1 MKKFLS
7 LLLSLTMMLCAFSGC
22 GNNAASS
29 AAPGSDS
36 TPSDAPSETTAEAT
50 PAAAPADAE
59 ADSAAEPDSMAEPAD
74 GEEGWSY
81 TPISYP
87 LADTP
92 ATLDY
97 WITWELSAD
106 TMYND
111 VSEHIALKELEE
123 ATGVHLN
130 LLAQSQAAGQTN
142 TNPMIASGDYA
153 DMIGMFSYATGM
165 DAAIDDDVVVDLKDM
180 IPEYS
185 PDYYQYLIADDNKLW
200 KSVQTDEGHIG
211 AYVTVGTTPKV
222 VDGTMTFQFMLDELG
237 VKKEDLRTV
246 DQYED
251 YLTAA
256 KNKYGMAAPLY
267 LPGDFM
273 LDGDTLAN
281 TYGVALKVDAITG
294 DLPWIVED
302 GQVKFGYLEDGFTEY
317 VTLLH
322 DWYEKGLIDSDTAS
336 HPTEYRDEDLI
347 GLVANKQVAVFHR
360 GDGLVDM
367 LSGISGEQVMPI
379 YFPTVNAD
387 DTLHVGGGV
396 DTVSGET
403 GTVITTGCENL
414 ELAMQFMNYC
424 YTDDWVLPSNYG
436 VEGETYDMVDGK
448 PQFEEW
454 TYTTE
459 GRTFSSVLMDYT
471 FLAMVDA
478 NVETP
483 GRSEAALS
491 CEDTWND
498 NIDNQNDYPVGAAL
512 TIEEGDQY
520 SRHAGDLVTLVKQYT
535 AKFIT
540 GDEPLS
546 GIPEFQQKLI
556 DTGVQDCIDA
566 KQSAYERYMSRG

>member
-1 MKKFLS
+1 MKRLLT
-7 LLLSLTMMLCAFSGC
+7 LLLSLTMIASVFAGC
-22 GNNAASS
+22 SSQSASSAPADNAASS
-29 AAPGSDS
+29 ASAP
-36 TPSDAPSETTAEAT
+36 APTEE
-50 PAAAPADAE
+50 AAPAEDTAP
-59 ADSAAEPDSMAEPAD
+59 ADSAAEPASTEETADAED
-74 GEEGWSY
+74 GWTY

-97 WITWELSAD
+97 WIIWELSPS
-106 TMYND
+106 TKYSD
-111 VSEHIALKELEE
+111 VSEHIALKELED

-142 TNPMIASGDYA
+142 TNLMIASGDYV
-153 DMIGMFSYATGM
+153 DMIGLFSYATGM
-165 DAAIDDDVVVDLKDM
+165 DSAVDDEIVVDLKDM

-185 PDYYQYLIADDNKLW
+185 PDYYKYLIADDNKLW

-211 AYVTVGTTPKV
+211 AYVTVGAKPKIT
-222 VDGTMTFQFMLDELG
+222 DGTMTFQFMLDELG
-237 VKKEDLRTV
+237 VKKDDLRTV

-281 TYGVALKVDAITG
+281 TYGVALKVDALTG

-302 GQVKFGYLEDGFTEY
+302 GEVKFGYLEDGFTEY

-367 LSGISGEQVMPI
+367 LSGISGEQVLPT
-379 YFPTVNAD
+379 YFPTVDAD

-396 DTVSGET
+396 DTISGES

-448 PQFEEW
+448 PVFQEW
-454 TYTTE
+454 TYSTE
-459 GRTFSSVLMDYT
+459 GSTFSSILMDYT
-471 FLAMVDA
+471 FLTMVDD

-483 GRSEAALS
+483 GRSEAAIS

-498 NIDNQNDYPVGAAL
+498 NIDNQNDYPVGAAM

-520 SRHAGDLVTLVKQYT
+520 NRHAGDLVTLVKQYT

-546 GIPEFQQKLI
+546 GIPEFQQKLR
-556 DTGVQDCIDA
+556 DTGIQDCIDA
-566 KQSAYERYMSRG
+566 KQSAYDRYMSRG

>member
-1 MKKFLS
+1 MKRLLTS
-7 LLLSLTMMLCAFSGC
+7 LLSLTMIASVFAGC
-22 GNNAASS
+22 GSQSASSAPADNAASS
-29 AAPGSDS
+29 ASAP
-36 TPSDAPSETTAEAT
+36 APTE
-50 PAAAPADAE
+50 AAAPAEDTAP
-59 ADSAAEPDSMAEPAD
+59 ADSAVEPASTEETADTED
-74 GEEGWSY
+74 GWTY

-111 VSEHIALKELEE
+111 VSEHIAFKELEE

-130 LLAQSQAAGQTN
+130 VLAQSQAAGQTN
-142 TNPMIASGDYA
+142 TNLMIASGDYA
-153 DMIGMFSYATGM
+153 DMIGMFSYTTGM
-165 DAAIDDDVVVDLKDM
+165 DSAVDDEIVVDLKDL
-180 IPEYS
+180 IPEYA
-185 PDYYQYLIADDNKLW
+185 PDYYKYLIADDNKLW

-211 AYVTVGTTPKV
+211 AFVTVGAKPKV
-222 VDGTMTFQFMLDELG
+222 ADGTMTFQFMLDELG
-237 VKKEDLRTV
+237 VKKDDLRTV

-302 GQVKFGYLEDGFTEY
+302 GEVKFGYLEDGFTEY

-336 HPTEYRDEDLI
+336 HSTEYRDEDLI

-367 LSGISGEQVMPI
+367 LSGISGEQVLPI

-396 DTVSGET
+396 DTISGES
-403 GTVITTGCENL
+403 GTVITTGCDNL

-424 YTDDWVLPSNYG
+424 YTEDWIMPSNYG
-436 VEGETYDMVDGK
+436 VEGETYDMVDGE
-448 PQFEEW
+448 PVFQEW
-454 TYTTE
+454 VYTTE

-483 GRSEAALS
+483 GRSEAAIS
-491 CEDTWND
+491 CEDTWNC

-520 SRHAGDLVTLVKQYT
+520 NRHAGDLVTLVKQYT

-546 GIPEFQQKLI
+546 GIPEFQQKLR

-566 KQSAYERYMSRG
+566 KQSAYDRYMSRG

>member
-1 MKKFLS
+1 M
-7 LLLSLTMMLCAFSGC
+7 LLSLTMILSAFAGC
-22 GNNAASS
+22 GSKTESSTPAATTDSS
-29 AAPGSDS
+29 AA
-36 TPSDAPSETTAEAT
+36 APAPTE
-50 PAAAPADAE
+50 AAAPADDATP
-59 ADSAAEPDSMAEPAD
+59 DISAAEPASMEETEEVED
-74 GEEGWSY
+74 GWTY

-111 VSEHIALKELEE
+111 VSEHISLKELEE

-142 TNPMIASGDYA
+142 TNLMIASGDYA
-153 DMIGMFSYATGM
+153 DMIGQFSYTTGM
-165 DAAIDDDVVVDLKDM
+165 DAAVDDEIVVDLKDK

-185 PDYYQYLIADDNKLW
+185 PDYYQYLIADNNKLW

-211 AYVTVGTTPKV
+211 AYVTVGAKPKV
-222 VDGTMTFQFMLDELG
+222 ADGTMTFQFMLDELG
-237 VKKEDLRTV
+237 VKKDDLRTV

-294 DLPWIVED
+294 DLPWLVED
-302 GQVKFGYLEDGFTEY
+302 GEVKFGYLEDGFTEY

-347 GLVANKQVAVFHR
+347 NLVANKQVAVFHR

-367 LSGISGEQVMPI
+367 LSGISGEQVMPT

-387 DTLHVGGGV
+387 DTLHIGGGV
-396 DTVSGET
+396 DTVSGES

-424 YTDDWVLPSNYG
+424 YTEDWVLPSNYG

-448 PQFEEW
+448 PEFQEW
-454 TYTTE
+454 TYSTE

-498 NIDNQNDYPVGAAL
+498 NIDNQNDYPVGAAM
-512 TIEEGDQY
+512 TIDEGDQY
-520 SRHAGDLVTLVKQYT
+520 NRHAGDLVTLVKQYT

-546 GIPEFQQKLI
+546 GIPEFQQKLR

-566 KQSAYERYMSRG
+566 KQSAYDRYMSRG

>member
-1 MKKFLS
+1 MKRLLP
-7 LLLSLTMMLCAFSGC
+7 LLLSLTMIASVFAGC
-22 GNNAASS
+22 GSSSASSAPADSAASS
-29 AAPGSDS
+29 AA
-36 TPSDAPSETTAEAT
+36 APAPTE
-50 PAAAPADAE
+50 AAAPADEAAS
-59 ADSAAEPDSMAEPAD
+59 ADSAAESTSMEEPAD
-74 GEEGWSY
+74 GEDGWAY

-111 VSEHIALKELEE
+111 VSEHIAFKELEE

-130 LLAQSQAAGQTN
+130 VLAQSQAAGQTN
-142 TNPMIASGDYA
+142 TNLMIASGDYA
-153 DMIGMFSYATGM
+153 DMIGMFTYTTGM
-165 DAAIDDDVVVDLKDM
+165 DAAIDDEIVVDLKDM
-180 IPEYS
+180 IPDYS
-185 PDYYQYLIADDNKLW
+185 PDYYKYLIADGDKLW

-211 AYVTVGTTPKV
+211 AYVTVGTKPTV
-222 VDGTMTFQFMLDELG
+222 ADGTMTFQFMLDELG
-237 VKKEDLRTV
+237 VKKDDLRTV

-302 GQVKFGYLEDGFTEY
+302 GEVKFGYLEDGFTEY

-396 DTVSGET
+396 DTISGET
-403 GTVITTGCENL
+403 GTVITTGCDNL

-424 YTDDWVLPSNYG
+424 YTDDWVMPSNYG

-448 PQFEEW
+448 PVFQEW
-454 TYTTE
+454 VYTTE

-483 GRSEAALS
+483 GRSEAAIS

-498 NIDNQNDYPVGAAL
+498 NVDNQNDYPVGAAM

-520 SRHAGDLVTLVKQYT
+520 NRHAGDLVTLVKQYT

-546 GIPEFQQKLI
+546 GIPEFQQKLR
-556 DTGVQDCIDA
+556 DTGIQDCIDA
-566 KQSAYERYMSRG
+566 KQSAYDRYMSRG

>member
-1 MKKFLS
+1 MKRLLT
-7 LLLSLTMMLCAFSGC
+7 LLLSLTMIASVFAGC
-22 GNNAASS
+22 GSSSASSAPADSAASS
-29 AAPGSDS
+29 AA
-36 TPSDAPSETTAEAT
+36 APAPTE
-50 PAAAPADAE
+50 AAAPAEDTE
-59 ADSAAEPDSMAEPAD
+59 PADSAAEPASMEEPAD
-74 GEEGWSY
+74 GEDGWAY

-97 WITWELSAD
+97 WIIWELSAD

-111 VSEHIALKELEE
+111 VSEHIAFKELEE

-130 LLAQSQAAGQTN
+130 VLAQSQAAGQTN
-142 TNPMIASGDYA
+142 TNLMIASGDYA
-153 DMIGMFSYATGM
+153 DMIGMFSYPTGM
-165 DAAIDDDVVVDLKDM
+165 DAAVDDEIVVDLKDM

-185 PDYYQYLIADDNKLW
+185 PDYYKYLIADDNKLW

-211 AYVTVGTTPKV
+211 AFVTVGTKPTV
-222 VDGTMTFQFMLDELG
+222 ADGTMTFQFMLDELG
-237 VKKEDLRTV
+237 VKKDDLRTV

-302 GQVKFGYLEDGFTEY
+302 GEVKFGYLEDGFTEY

-387 DTLHVGGGV
+387 DTLHIGGGV
-396 DTVSGET
+396 DTISGET

-436 VEGETYDMVDGK
+436 VEGETYDMVDGE
-448 PQFEEW
+448 PVFQEW
-454 TYTTE
+454 VYTTE

-483 GRSEAALS
+483 GRSEAAIS

-498 NIDNQNDYPVGAAL
+498 NIDNQNDYPVGAAM

-520 SRHAGDLVTLVKQYT
+520 NRHAGDLVTLVKQYT

-546 GIPEFQQKLI
+546 GIPEFQQKLR
-556 DTGVQDCIDA
+556 DTGIQDCIDA
-566 KQSAYERYMSRG
+566 KQSAYDRYMSRG

>member
-1 MKKFLS
+1 MKKLFT
-7 LLLSLTMMLCAFSGC
+7 LLLAAAMVLGMLAGC
-22 GNNAASS
+22 GTDNTGSAGATSEGTPAQTTE
-29 AAPGSDS
+29 AAPETAAPAPGDS
-36 TPSDAPSETTAEAT
+36 AQE
-50 PAAAPADAE
+50 AAPAD
-59 ADSAAEPDSMAEPAD
+59 SSL
-74 GEEGWSY
+74 EEGQESGWVY

-87 LADTP
+87 LTDTP
-92 ATLDY
+92 VTMDY
-97 WITWELSAD
+97 WIIWELSAD
-106 TMYND
+106 TEYSD
-111 VSEHIALKELEE
+111 ISEHICLKELAE
-123 ATGVHLN
+123 ATGIQLN

-142 TNPMIASGDYA
+142 TNLMIASGDFP
-153 DMIGMFSYATGM
+153 DMIGMFSYSTGM
-165 DAAIDDDVVVDLKDM
+165 DAAVDDEVVVDLKDM
-180 IPEYS
+180 IPDNA

-211 AYVTVGTTPKV
+211 AFVTVGAKPTV
-222 VDGTMTFQFMLDELG
+222 ADGTMTFQFMLDELG
-237 VKKEDLRTV
+237 VKKEELRTV
-246 DQYED
+246 EQYEA

-302 GQVKFGYLEDGFTEY
+302 GQVKFGYLEEGFTEY

-367 LSGISGEQVMPI
+367 LSGISGEQVMPT
-379 YFPTVNAD
+379 YFPTVNEG

-396 DTVSGET
+396 DTVSGES
-403 GTVITTGCENL
+403 GTVITTGCEDV

-424 YTDDWVLPSNYG
+424 YTEAWVLPSNYG
-436 VEGETYDMVDGK
+436 VEGKTYDLVNGE
-448 PQFEEW
+448 PVFQEW
-454 TYTTE
+454 VYSTE

-471 FLAMVDA
+471 FLAMVND

-483 GRSEAALS
+483 GRSEAAKS
-491 CEDTWND
+491 CETTWND
-498 NIDNQNDYPVGAAL
+498 NIDNQKDYPVGAAM

-520 SRHAGDLVTLVKQYT
+520 NRHAGDLVTLVKQYT

-546 GIPEFQQKLI
+546 NIPEFQQKLR
-556 DTGVQDCIDA
+556 DTGIQNCIDA
-566 KQSAYERYMSRG
+566 KQSAYDRYMERG

>member
-1 MKKFLS
+1 M
-7 LLLSLTMMLCAFSGC
+7 LLSLTMILSAFAGC
-22 GNNAASS
+22 GSKTESSTPAATTDSS
-29 AAPGSDS
+29 AA
-36 TPSDAPSETTAEAT
+36 APAPTE
-50 PAAAPADAE
+50 AAAPADDATP
-59 ADSAAEPDSMAEPAD
+59 DISAAEPASMEETEEVED
-74 GEEGWSY
+74 GWTY

-111 VSEHIALKELEE
+111 VSEHISLKELEE

-142 TNPMIASGDYA
+142 TNLMIASGDYA
-153 DMIGMFSYATGM
+153 DMIGQFSYTTGM
-165 DAAIDDDVVVDLKDM
+165 DTAVDDEIVVDLKDK

-185 PDYYQYLIADDNKLW
+185 PDYYQYLIADNNKLW

-211 AYVTVGTTPKV
+211 AYVTVGAKPKV
-222 VDGTMTFQFMLDELG
+222 ADGTMTFQFMLDELG
-237 VKKEDLRTV
+237 VKKDDLRTV

-294 DLPWIVED
+294 DLPWLVED
-302 GQVKFGYLEDGFTEY
+302 GEVKFGYLEDGFTEY

-347 GLVANKQVAVFHR
+347 NLVANKQVAVFHR

-367 LSGISGEQVMPI
+367 LSGISGEQVMPT

-387 DTLHVGGGV
+387 DTLHIGGGV
-396 DTVSGET
+396 DTVSGES

-424 YTDDWVLPSNYG
+424 YTEDWVLPSNYG

-448 PQFEEW
+448 PEFQEW
-454 TYTTE
+454 TYSTE

-498 NIDNQNDYPVGAAL
+498 NIDNQNDYPVGAAM
-512 TIEEGDQY
+512 TIDEGDQY
-520 SRHAGDLVTLVKQYT
+520 NRHAGDLVTLVKQYT

-546 GIPEFQQKLI
+546 GIPEFQQKLR

-566 KQSAYERYMSRG
+566 KQSAYDRYMSRG

>member
-1 MKKFLS
+1 MKRL
-7 LLLSLTMMLCAFSGC
+7 LTMLLSLTMILSAFAGC
-22 GNNAASS
+22 GSKTESSTPAATTDSS
-29 AAPGSDS
+29 AA
-36 TPSDAPSETTAEAT
+36 APAPTE
-50 PAAAPADAE
+50 AAAPADDATP
-59 ADSAAEPDSMAEPAD
+59 DISAAEPASMEEAEEAED
-74 GEEGWSY
+74 GWTY

-142 TNPMIASGDYA
+142 TNLMIASGDYA
-153 DMIGMFSYATGM
+153 DMIGMFSYTTGM
-165 DAAIDDDVVVDLKDM
+165 DAAVDDEIVVDLKDK

-185 PDYYQYLIADDNKLW
+185 PDYYQYLIADNNKLW

-211 AYVTVGTTPKV
+211 AYVTVGAKPKV
-222 VDGTMTFQFMLDELG
+222 ADGTMTFQFMLDELG
-237 VKKEDLRTV
+237 VKKDDLRTV

-302 GQVKFGYLEDGFTEY
+302 GEVKFGYLEDGFTEY

-367 LSGISGEQVMPI
+367 LSGISGEQVMPT

-387 DTLHVGGGV
+387 DTLHIGGGV
-396 DTVSGET
+396 DTVSGES

-424 YTDDWVLPSNYG
+424 YTEDWVLPSNYG

-448 PQFEEW
+448 PEFQEW
-454 TYTTE
+454 TYSTE

-498 NIDNQNDYPVGAAL
+498 NIDNQNDYPVGAAM
-512 TIEEGDQY
+512 TIDEGDQY
-520 SRHAGDLVTLVKQYT
+520 NRHAGDLVTLVKQYT

-546 GIPEFQQKLI
+546 GIPEFQQKLR

-566 KQSAYERYMSRG
+566 KQSAYDRYMSRG

>member
-1 MKKFLS
+1 MKRLVTT
-7 LLLSLTMMLCAFSGC
+7 LLSLTMILSAFAGC
-22 GNNAASS
+22 GSKTESSAPAPDAASS
-29 AAPGSDS
+29 AAAP
-36 TPSDAPSETTAEAT
+36 APSEDTV
-50 PAAAPADAE
+50 PAPETSAPDA
-59 ADSAAEPDSMAEPAD
+59 SAAEPDSIAEPEGD
-74 GEEGWSY
+74 ENGWSY

-87 LADTP
+87 LVDTP

-142 TNPMIASGDYA
+142 TNLMIASGDYA

-185 PDYYQYLIADDNKLW
+185 PDYYQYLIADGNKLW

-211 AYVTVGTTPKV
+211 AYVTVGTKPKV
-222 VDGTMTFQFMLDELG
+222 ADGTMTFQFMLDELN
-237 VKKEDLRTV
+237 VKKDDLRTV

-302 GQVKFGYLEDGFTEY
+302 DEVKFGYLEDGFTEY

-396 DTVSGET
+396 DTISGET
-403 GTVITTGCENL
+403 GTVITTGCDNM

-424 YTDDWVLPSNYG
+424 YTEDWVLPSNYG

-448 PQFEEW
+448 PEFQEW

-471 FLAMVDA
+471 FLAMVNA

-498 NIDNQNDYPVGAAL
+498 NVDNQNDYPVGAAM

-520 SRHAGDLVTLVKQYT
+520 NRHAGDLVTLVKQYT

-546 GIPEFQQKLI
+546 NIPEFQQKLR
-556 DTGVQDCIDA
+556 DTGIQDCIDA
-566 KQSAYERYMSRG
+566 KQSAYNRYMSRG

>member
-1 MKKFLS
+1 MKRLLT
-7 LLLSLTMMLCAFSGC
+7 LLLSLTMIASVFAGC
-22 GNNAASS
+22 GSQSASSAPADSAASS
-29 AAPGSDS
+29 AA
-36 TPSDAPSETTAEAT
+36 APAPTE
-50 PAAAPADAE
+50 AAAPAEDTAP
-59 ADSAAEPDSMAEPAD
+59 ADSAAEPASMEEPAD
-74 GEEGWSY
+74 GEDGWAY

-111 VSEHIALKELEE
+111 VSEHIAFKELEE

-130 LLAQSQAAGQTN
+130 VLAQSQAAGQTN
-142 TNPMIASGDYA
+142 TNLMIASGDYA
-153 DMIGMFSYATGM
+153 DMIGMFSYPTGM
-165 DAAIDDDVVVDLKDM
+165 DAAVDDEIVVDLKDM
-180 IPEYS
+180 IPEYA
-185 PDYYQYLIADDNKLW
+185 PDYYRYLIADDNKLW

-211 AYVTVGTTPKV
+211 AFVTVGTKPTV
-222 VDGTMTFQFMLDELG
+222 ADGTMTFQFMLDELG
-237 VKKEDLRTV
+237 VKKDDLRTV

-302 GQVKFGYLEDGFTEY
+302 GEVKFGYLEDGFTEY

-396 DTVSGET
+396 DTISGET
-403 GTVITTGCENL
+403 GTVITTGCDNL

-436 VEGETYDMVDGK
+436 VEGETYDMVDGE
-448 PQFEEW
+448 PVFQEW
-454 TYTTE
+454 VYTTE

-483 GRSEAALS
+483 GRSEAAIS

-498 NIDNQNDYPVGAAL
+498 NIDNQNDYPVGAAM
-512 TIEEGDQY
+512 TIDEGDQY
-520 SRHAGDLVTLVKQYT
+520 NRHAGDLVTLVKQYT

-546 GIPEFQQKLI
+546 NIPEFQQKLR
-556 DTGVQDCIDA
+556 DTGIQDCIDA
-566 KQSAYERYMSRG
+566 KQSAYDRYMSRG

>member
-1 MKKFLS
+1 
-7 LLLSLTMMLCAFSGC
+7 
-22 GNNAASS
+22 
-29 AAPGSDS
+29 
-36 TPSDAPSETTAEAT
+36 
-50 PAAAPADAE
+50 
-59 ADSAAEPDSMAEPAD
+59 
-74 GEEGWSY
+74 
-81 TPISYP
+81 
-87 LADTP
+87 
-92 ATLDY
+92 
-97 WITWELSAD
+97 
-106 TMYND
+106 
-111 VSEHIALKELEE
+111 
-123 ATGVHLN
+123 
-130 LLAQSQAAGQTN
+130 
-142 TNPMIASGDYA
+142 
-153 DMIGMFSYATGM
+153 
-165 DAAIDDDVVVDLKDM
+165 
-180 IPEYS
+180 
-185 PDYYQYLIADDNKLW
+185 
-200 KSVQTDEGHIG
+200 
-211 AYVTVGTTPKV
+211 
-222 VDGTMTFQFMLDELG
+222 MLDELG
-237 VKKEDLRTV
+237 VKKDDLRTV

-302 GQVKFGYLEDGFTEY
+302 GEVKFGYLEDGFTEY

-367 LSGISGEQVMPI
+367 LSGISGEQVLPI

-396 DTVSGET
+396 DTISGET
-403 GTVITTGCENL
+403 GTVITTGCDNL

-424 YTDDWVLPSNYG
+424 YTDDWVMPSNYG
-436 VEGETYDMVDGK
+436 VEGETYDMVDGE
-448 PQFEEW
+448 PVFQEW
-454 TYTTE
+454 VYTTE

-483 GRSEAALS
+483 GRSEAAIS

-498 NIDNQNDYPVGAAL
+498 NIDNQNDYPVGAAM

-520 SRHAGDLVTLVKQYT
+520 NRHAGDLVTLVKQYT

-540 GDEPLS
+540 GDEPLD
-546 GIPEFQQKLI
+546 GIEAFQQKLL
-556 DTGVQDCIDA
+556 DTGIEDCIAA
-566 KQSAYERYMSRG
+566 KQSAYDRYMARD

>member
-1 MKKFLS
+1 MFAC
-7 LLLSLTMMLCAFSGC
+7 LLAVALVLGLMAGC
-22 GNNAASS
+22 GAPAESAAS
-29 AAPGSDS
+29 AAP
-36 TPSDAPSETTAEAT
+36 E
-50 PAAAPADAE
+50 AAAPQSSVE
-59 ADSAAEPDSMAEPAD
+59 APAPEATAAPAEPQASTEEVSALEEAEP
-74 GEEGWSY
+74 GWEY

-87 LADTP
+87 LTEEP
-92 ATLDY
+92 VTLDY
-97 WITWELSAD
+97 WIIWELSPD
-106 TMYND
+106 TKYND
-111 VSEHIALKELEE
+111 VSEHICLKELAD
-123 ATGVHLN
+123 ATGIQLN

-142 TNPMIASGDYA
+142 TNLMIASGDYP

-165 DAAIDDDVVVDLKDM
+165 DAAIDDEVVLDLKDKLA
-180 IPEYS
+180 EYS
-185 PDYYQYLIADDNKLW
+185 PDYYQYLTADDNKLW
-200 KSVQTDEGHIG
+200 KSVQTDNGHIG
-211 AYVTVGTTPKV
+211 AYVTVGTNPEV

-237 VKKEDLRTV
+237 FQKEDVRTL
-246 DQYED
+246 DQYEK

-256 KNKYGMAAPLY
+256 KSQYGMAAPLY

-281 TYGVALKVDAITG
+281 TFGVALKVDAITG

-302 GQVKFGYLEDGFTEY
+302 GQVKSGYLEEGYTEY

-322 DWYEKGLIDSDTAS
+322 DWYQKGLIDSDTAS

-367 LSGISGEQVMPI
+367 LSGISGESVLPI
-379 YFPTVNAD
+379 YFPTQNEG

-396 DTVSGET
+396 DTVSGES
-403 GTVITTGCENL
+403 GTVITTGCEDP

-424 YTDDWVLPSNYG
+424 YTEDWVLPSNYG
-436 VEGETYDMVDGK
+436 VEGETYDLVNGE
-448 PQFEEW
+448 PVFQEW
-454 TYTTE
+454 TYTTQ
-459 GRTFSSVLMDYT
+459 GSTFSSILMDYT

-483 GRSEAALS
+483 GRSEAAKS
-491 CEDTWND
+491 CSDTWNE
-498 NIDNQNDYPVGAAL
+498 NIDNANDYPAAAAM

-520 SRHAGDLVTLVKQYT
+520 NRHAGDLVTLVQQYT

-546 GIPEFQQKLI
+546 GIEAFQQKLL
-556 DTGVQDCIDA
+556 DTGIEDCIAA
-566 KQSAYERYMSRG
+566 KQSAYDRYMARD

>member
-1 MKKFLS
+1 MKRLVTT
-7 LLLSLTMMLCAFSGC
+7 LLSLTMILSAFAGC
-22 GNNAASS
+22 GSKTASSAPAPDAASS
-29 AAPGSDS
+29 AAAP
-36 TPSDAPSETTAEAT
+36 APSEDT
-50 PAAAPADAE
+50 APAPETSAPDA
-59 ADSAAEPDSMAEPAD
+59 SAAEPDSMAEPED
-74 GEEGWSY
+74 GENGWSY

-142 TNPMIASGDYA
+142 TNLMIASGDYA

-185 PDYYQYLIADDNKLW
+185 PDYYQYLIADGNKLW
-200 KSVQTDEGHIG
+200 KSIQTDEGHIG
-211 AYVTVGTTPKV
+211 AYVTVGTKPKV
-222 VDGTMTFQFMLDELG
+222 ADGTMTFQFMLDELN
-237 VKKEDLRTV
+237 VKKDDLRTV

-302 GQVKFGYLEDGFTEY
+302 DEVKFGYLEDGFTEY

-396 DTVSGET
+396 DTISGET
-403 GTVITTGCENL
+403 GTVITTGCDNL

-424 YTDDWVLPSNYG
+424 YTEDWVLPSNYG

-448 PQFEEW
+448 PEFQEW

-498 NIDNQNDYPVGAAL
+498 NIDNQNDYPVGAAMTL
-512 TIEEGDQY
+512 EEGDQY
-520 SRHAGDLVTLVKQYT
+520 NRHAGDLVTLVKQYT

-546 GIPEFQQKLI
+546 NIPEFQQKLR
-556 DTGVQDCIDA
+556 DTGIQDCIDA
-566 KQSAYERYMSRG
+566 KQSAYNRYMSRG

>member
-1 MKKFLS
+1 MKRL
-7 LLLSLTMMLCAFSGC
+7 LTMLLSLTMILSAFAGC
-22 GNNAASS
+22 GSKTESS
-29 AAPGSDS
+29 APAATADSSAVAP
-36 TPSDAPSETTAEAT
+36 APTE
-50 PAAAPADAE
+50 AAAPADDTAPE
-59 ADSAAEPDSMAEPAD
+59 TSAVEPASMEESENTED
-74 GEEGWSY
+74 GWAY

-87 LADTP
+87 LAETP

-97 WITWELSAD
+97 WIIWELSAD

-142 TNPMIASGDYA
+142 TNLMIASGDYV
-153 DMIGMFSYATGM
+153 DMIGQFSYPTGM
-165 DAAIDDDVVVDLKDM
+165 DAAVDDEIVVDLKDK

-211 AYVTVGTTPKV
+211 AYVTVGTKPKV
-222 VDGTMTFQFMLDELG
+222 ADGTMTFQFMLDELG
-237 VKKEDLRTV
+237 VKKDDLRTV

-281 TYGVALKVDAITG
+281 TYGVSLKVDAITG
-294 DLPWIVED
+294 DLPWLVED
-302 GQVKFGYLEDGFTEY
+302 GEVKFGYLEDGFTEY

-367 LSGISGEQVMPI
+367 LSGISGEQVMPT

-387 DTLHVGGGV
+387 DTLHIGGGV
-396 DTVSGET
+396 DTVSGES
-403 GTVITTGCENL
+403 GTVITTGCDDL

-424 YTDDWVLPSNYG
+424 YTEDWVLPSNYG

-448 PQFEEW
+448 PEFQEW
-454 TYTTE
+454 TYSTE

-498 NIDNQNDYPVGAAL
+498 NVDNQNDYPVGAAM
-512 TIEEGDQY
+512 TIDEGDQY
-520 SRHAGDLVTLVKQYT
+520 NRHAGDLVTLVKQYT

-546 GIPEFQQKLI
+546 GIPEFQQKLR

-566 KQSAYERYMSRG
+566 KQSAYDRYMSRG

>member
-1 MKKFLS
+1 MKRLVTT
-7 LLLSLTMMLCAFSGC
+7 LLSLTMILSAFAGC
-22 GNNAASS
+22 GSKTASSAPAPDAASS
-29 AAPGSDS
+29 AAAP
-36 TPSDAPSETTAEAT
+36 APSEDT
-50 PAAAPADAE
+50 APAPETSAPDA
-59 ADSAAEPDSMAEPAD
+59 SAAEPDSMAEPED
-74 GEEGWSY
+74 GENGWSY

-142 TNPMIASGDYA
+142 TNLMIASGDYA

-185 PDYYQYLIADDNKLW
+185 PDYYQYLIADGNKLW
-200 KSVQTDEGHIG
+200 KSIQTDEGHIG
-211 AYVTVGTTPKV
+211 AYVTVGTKPKV
-222 VDGTMTFQFMLDELG
+222 ADGTMTFQFMLDELN
-237 VKKEDLRTV
+237 VKKDDLRTV

-302 GQVKFGYLEDGFTEY
+302 DEVKFGYLEDGFTEY

-396 DTVSGET
+396 DTISGET
-403 GTVITTGCENL
+403 GTVITTGCDNL

-424 YTDDWVLPSNYG
+424 YTEDWVLPSNYG

-448 PQFEEW
+448 PEFQEW

-498 NIDNQNDYPVGAAL
+498 NIDNQNDYPVGAAM

-520 SRHAGDLVTLVKQYT
+520 NRHAGDLVTLVKQYT

-546 GIPEFQQKLI
+546 NIPEFQQKLR
-556 DTGVQDCIDA
+556 DTGIQDCIDA
-566 KQSAYERYMSRG
+566 KQSAYNRYMSRG

>member
-1 MKKFLS
+1 MKKLFT
-7 LLLSLTMMLCAFSGC
+7 LLLAAAMVLGMLAGC
-22 GNNAASS
+22 GTDKTASS
-29 AAPGSDS
+29 GADSQETPAQTAEAAPETAAPVDS
-36 TPSDAPSETTAEAT
+36 AQEAT
-50 PAAAPADAE
+50 PA
-59 ADSAAEPDSMAEPAD
+59 DSAMEAEQES
-74 GEEGWSY
+74 GWTY

-87 LADTP
+87 LTDTP
-92 ATLDY
+92 VTMDY
-97 WITWELSAD
+97 WIIWELSAD
-106 TMYND
+106 TEYSD
-111 VSEHIALKELEE
+111 VSEHICLKELAE
-123 ATGVHLN
+123 ATGIQLN

-142 TNPMIASGDYA
+142 TNLMIASGDFP
-153 DMIGMFSYATGM
+153 DMIGMFSYSTGM
-165 DAAIDDDVVVDLKDM
+165 DAAVDDEVVVDLKDM
-180 IPEYS
+180 IAENA
-185 PDYYQYLIADDNKLW
+185 PDYYQYLIADDDKLW

-211 AYVTVGTTPKV
+211 AFVTVGAKPTV
-222 VDGTMTFQFMLDELG
+222 ADGTMTFQFMMDELG
-237 VKKEDLRTV
+237 IQKESIRTV
-246 DQYED
+246 EQYEE

-302 GQVKFGYLEDGFTEY
+302 GQVKFGYLEEGFTEY

-379 YFPTVNAD
+379 YFPTVNED

-396 DTVSGET
+396 DTVSGES
-403 GTVITTGCENL
+403 GTVITTGCEDV

-424 YTDDWVLPSNYG
+424 YTEDWVMPSNYG
-436 VEGETYDMVDGK
+436 VEGKTYDMVNGE
-448 PQFEEW
+448 PVFQEW
-454 TYTTE
+454 VYSTE
-459 GRTFSSVLMDYT
+459 GRTFSSVMMDYT

-483 GRSEAALS
+483 GRSEAAKS
-491 CEDTWND
+491 CETTWND
-498 NIDNQNDYPVGAAL
+498 NIDNQKDYPVGAAM

-520 SRHAGDLVTLVKQYT
+520 NRRAGDLVTLVKQYT

-546 GIPEFQQKLI
+546 NIPEFQQKLR
-556 DTGVQDCIDA
+556 DTGIQDCIDA
-566 KQSAYERYMSRG
+566 KQSAYDRYMERG

>member
-1 MKKFLS
+1 MKRLVTT
-7 LLLSLTMMLCAFSGC
+7 LLSLTMILSAFAGC
-22 GNNAASS
+22 GSKTESSAPAPDAASS
-29 AAPGSDS
+29 AAAP
-36 TPSDAPSETTAEAT
+36 APSEDTV
-50 PAAAPADAE
+50 PAPETSAPDT
-59 ADSAAEPDSMAEPAD
+59 SAAEPDSIAEPEG
-74 GEEGWSY
+74 GENGWSY

-142 TNPMIASGDYA
+142 TNLMIASGDYA

-185 PDYYQYLIADDNKLW
+185 PDYYQYLIADGNKLW

-211 AYVTVGTTPKV
+211 AYVTVGTKPKV
-222 VDGTMTFQFMLDELG
+222 ADGTMTFQFMLDELN
-237 VKKEDLRTV
+237 VKKDDLRTV

-302 GQVKFGYLEDGFTEY
+302 DEVKFGYLEDGFTEY

-396 DTVSGET
+396 DTISGET
-403 GTVITTGCENL
+403 GTVITTGCDNM

-424 YTDDWVLPSNYG
+424 YTEDWVLPSNYG

-448 PQFEEW
+448 PEFQEW

-471 FLAMVDA
+471 FLAMVNA

-498 NIDNQNDYPVGAAL
+498 NVDNQNDYPVGAAM

-520 SRHAGDLVTLVKQYT
+520 NRHAGDLVTLVKQYT

-546 GIPEFQQKLI
+546 NIPEFQQKLR
-556 DTGVQDCIDA
+556 DTGIQDCIDA
-566 KQSAYERYMSRG
+566 KQSAYNRYMSRG

>member
-1 MKKFLS
+1 MKRL
-7 LLLSLTMMLCAFSGC
+7 LTMLLSLTMILSAFAGC
-22 GNNAASS
+22 GSKTESSTPAATTDSS
-29 AAPGSDS
+29 AA
-36 TPSDAPSETTAEAT
+36 APAPTE
-50 PAAAPADAE
+50 AAAPADDATP
-59 ADSAAEPDSMAEPAD
+59 DISAAEPASMEETEEVED
-74 GEEGWSY
+74 GWTY

-142 TNPMIASGDYA
+142 TNLMIASGDYA
-153 DMIGMFSYATGM
+153 DMIGMFSYTTGM
-165 DAAIDDDVVVDLKDM
+165 DAAVDDEIVVDLKDK

-185 PDYYQYLIADDNKLW
+185 PDYYQYLIADNNKLW

-211 AYVTVGTTPKV
+211 AYVTVGAKPKV
-222 VDGTMTFQFMLDELG
+222 ADGTMTFQFMLDELG
-237 VKKEDLRTV
+237 VKKDDLRTV

-302 GQVKFGYLEDGFTEY
+302 GEVKFGYLEDGFTEY

-367 LSGISGEQVMPI
+367 LSGISGEQVMPT

-387 DTLHVGGGV
+387 DTLHIGGGV
-396 DTVSGET
+396 DTVSGES

-424 YTDDWVLPSNYG
+424 YTEDWVLPSNYG

-448 PQFEEW
+448 PEFQEW

-498 NIDNQNDYPVGAAL
+498 NIDNQNDYPVGAAM
-512 TIEEGDQY
+512 TIDEGDQY
-520 SRHAGDLVTLVKQYT
+520 NRHAGDLVTLVKQYT

-546 GIPEFQQKLI
+546 GIPEFQQKLR

-566 KQSAYERYMSRG
+566 KQSAYDRYMSRG

>member
-1 MKKFLS
+1 MKRLLT
-7 LLLSLTMMLCAFSGC
+7 LLLSLTMILSAFAGC
-22 GNNAASS
+22 GSKTESSAPASSAASS
-29 AAPGSDS
+29 AA
-36 TPSDAPSETTAEAT
+36 APAPTE
-50 PAAAPADAE
+50 AAAPVDDAAP
-59 ADSAAEPDSMAEPAD
+59 ADSAAEPASMEEAADAED
-74 GEEGWSY
+74 GWAY

-87 LADTP
+87 LADAP

-97 WITWELSAD
+97 WIIWELSAD

-111 VSEHIALKELEE
+111 VSEHVALKELEE
-123 ATGVHLN
+123 ATGIHLN

-142 TNPMIASGDYA
+142 TNLMIASGDYA
-153 DMIGMFSYATGM
+153 DMIGMFSYPTGM
-165 DAAIDDDVVVDLKDM
+165 DAAVDDEIVVDLKDM

-185 PDYYQYLIADDNKLW
+185 PDYYKYLIADDNKLW

-211 AYVTVGTTPKV
+211 AYVTVGAKPKV
-222 VDGTMTFQFMLDELG
+222 ADGTMTFQFMLDELG
-237 VKKEDLRTV
+237 VKKDDLRTV

-281 TYGVALKVDAITG
+281 TYGVSLKVDAITG
-294 DLPWIVED
+294 DLPWLVED
-302 GQVKFGYLEDGFTEY
+302 GEVKFGYLEDGFTEY

-347 GLVANKQVAVFHR
+347 NLVANKQVAVFHR

-367 LSGISGEQVMPI
+367 LSGISGEQVMPT

-387 DTLHVGGGV
+387 DTLHIGGGV
-396 DTVSGET
+396 DTISGET
-403 GTVITTGCENL
+403 GTVITTGCEEL

-448 PQFEEW
+448 PVFQEW

-471 FLAMVDA
+471 FLAMVND

-498 NIDNQNDYPVGAAL
+498 NIDNQNDYPVGAAM

-520 SRHAGDLVTLVKQYT
+520 NRHAGDLVTLVKQYT

-546 GIPEFQQKLI
+546 GIPEFQQKLR
-556 DTGVQDCIDA
+556 DTGIQDCIDA
-566 KQSAYERYMSRG
+566 KQSAYDRYMSRS

>member
-1 MKKFLS
+1 MKRL
-7 LLLSLTMMLCAFSGC
+7 LTMLLSLTMILSAFAGC
-22 GNNAASS
+22 GSKTESSTPAATTDSS
-29 AAPGSDS
+29 AA
-36 TPSDAPSETTAEAT
+36 APAPTE
-50 PAAAPADAE
+50 AAAPADDATP
-59 ADSAAEPDSMAEPAD
+59 DISAAEPASMEETEEVED
-74 GEEGWSY
+74 GWTY

-111 VSEHIALKELEE
+111 VSEHISLKELEE

-142 TNPMIASGDYA
+142 TNLMIASGDYA
-153 DMIGMFSYATGM
+153 DMIGQFSYTTGM
-165 DAAIDDDVVVDLKDM
+165 DAAVDDEIVVDLKDK

-185 PDYYQYLIADDNKLW
+185 PDYYQYLIADNNKLW

-211 AYVTVGTTPKV
+211 AYVTVGAKPKV
-222 VDGTMTFQFMLDELG
+222 ADGTMTFQFMLDELG
-237 VKKEDLRTV
+237 VKKDDLRTV

-294 DLPWIVED
+294 DLPWLVED
-302 GQVKFGYLEDGFTEY
+302 GEVKFGYLEDGFTEY

-347 GLVANKQVAVFHR
+347 NLVANKQVAVFHR

-367 LSGISGEQVMPI
+367 LSGISGEQVMPT

-387 DTLHVGGGV
+387 DTLHIGGGV
-396 DTVSGET
+396 DTVSGES

-424 YTDDWVLPSNYG
+424 YTEDWVLPSNYG

-448 PQFEEW
+448 PEFQEW
-454 TYTTE
+454 TYSTE

-498 NIDNQNDYPVGAAL
+498 NIDNQNDYPVGAAM

-520 SRHAGDLVTLVKQYT
+520 NRHAGDLVTLVKQYT

-546 GIPEFQQKLI
+546 GIPEFQQKLR

-566 KQSAYERYMSRG
+566 KQSAYDRYMSRG